1 MKTTFLALALCLT
14 GTALADES
22 PEKGG
27 CKCSA
32 AEQAPTTP
40 VAAALGGALALGL
53 ALRRGDR
60 SRDPRR

>member
-1 MKTTFLALALCLT
+1 MKTTLLALALCL
-14 GTALADES
+14 GGLARADEA

-32 AEQAPTTP
+32 TEQTPAP
-40 VAAALGGALALGL
+40 AAVALGGALLLGL

-60 SRDPRR
+60 RR

>member
-1 MKTTFLALALCLT
+1 MKTTLLLFALALT
-14 GTALADES
+14 GQARADEA

-32 AEQAPTTP
+32 DEQTP
-40 VAAALGGALALGL
+40 STPAASALGGALALGL

-60 SRDPRR
+60 RR

>member
-1 MKTTFLALALCLT
+1 MKITLLALALSLS
-14 GTALADES
+14 GLARADEA

-32 AEQAPTTP
+32 AEQAPTP
-40 VAAALGGALALGL
+40 AVAALGGALALGL

-60 SRDPRR
+60 RR